1 MSARVTLQDEDMG
14 ATDGRHARS
23 DRTRSAVGEGM
34 LDCLQEGILR
44 PSAKQ
49 VAERAGVSTR
59 AVFRHFDNMES
70 LFEQVCELQIERVDR
85 QLPLVV
91 EEGTLDQRI
100 QSLVANS
107 VARNQIT
114 SPVRRAAI
122 LTEPFSKQ
130 LRDRYAW
137 FRSVLR
143 RQVRA
148 SFASELDALNE
159 TARRDKVAA
168 VAALLSF
175 GYWEEL
181 RTHERLSTAATGRVL
196 CSAIKALL
204 QQ

>member
-1 MSARVTLQDEDMG
+1 
-14 ATDGRHARS
+14 
-23 DRTRSAVGEGM
+23 
-34 LDCLQEGILR
+34 
-44 PSAKQ
+44 
-49 VAERAGVSTR
+49 
-59 AVFRHFDNMES
+59 
-70 LFEQVCELQIERVDR
+70 
-85 QLPLVV
+85 
-91 EEGTLDQRI
+91 
-100 QSLVANS
+100 
-107 VARNQIT
+107 
-114 SPVRRAAI
+114 

-159 TARRDKVAA
+159 TARREKVAA

>member
-1 MSARVTLQDEDMG
+1 
-14 ATDGRHARS
+14 
-23 DRTRSAVGEGM
+23 M

-159 TARRDKVAA
+159 AARRDKVAA